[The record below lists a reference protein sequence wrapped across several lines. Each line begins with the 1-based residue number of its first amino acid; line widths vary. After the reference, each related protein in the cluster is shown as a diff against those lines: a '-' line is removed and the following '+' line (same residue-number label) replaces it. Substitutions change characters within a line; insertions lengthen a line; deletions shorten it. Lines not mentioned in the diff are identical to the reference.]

1 MSKQMERNLAFIDR
15 KTTLLSIIPERSTD
29 LMQSLLKFQD
39 AFFFFTQMK
48 KPINKF
54 IWYCKGTQIAKIL
67 NKDRQ
72 NWSTHISQFQNILQ
86 SFSNQNSVMLCS
98 IV

>member
-39 AFFFFTQMK
+39 AFFFLHKWKSQLT
-48 KPINKF
+48 NL
-54 IWYCKGTQIAKIL
+54 YGIAMGHK
-67 NKDRQ
+67 
-72 NWSTHISQFQNILQ
+72 
-86 SFSNQNSVMLCS
+86 
-98 IV
+98 